1 MRNLKHLAG
10 RGLAALLLA
19 LLLGAGAAQAQL
31 EAYVANFNS
40 NTVSV
45 IDTATNTVTD
55 TIPVDRSPQYVA
67 FTPDGAFAY
76 VANTNGRT
84 VSVIDR
90 VTRTI
95 IATVPEGGA
104 TTFPVVVRM
113 SNDGAFVYVLLNEI
127 SGNSSVSVID
137 TATNTVVATIPVTGT
152 LQSMTLNPSGTLLWV
167 GDGAGR
173 IILVDTA
180 TNTVTGTFSVGISVA
195 EIAFT
200 PDGAFAY
207 MTQSRGNNVVQV
219 DTASHAVVAT
229 FSPGRFTFGVA
240 ITPDGSFAYVANL
253 LDNTVAV
260 VDINNGNAIVATIP
274 VGAFPAEI
282 ALTPDGAFAYVTN
295 EGGNT
300 TSVIDTATRTVVAT
314 VPVGSAPTGIAIKRV
329 IEVPPVLTSDSAAV
343 TVNEGQ
349 TAANTG
355 TVKDGNREAVTLTAS
370 VGTVVNNG
378 DGTWSW
384 SFATSDGPAQ
394 SQTVTITGD
403 DGHGGVSST
412 SFSLTVNN
420 VAPTI
425 TSVSNNGPVI
435 TGNPATITVSATDPA
450 GTNDPLAYQF
460 DCDNNGVFEI
470 GPQAGNSASCTFA
483 SAGSHTVAVRVTDGD
498 GGAATGSTV
507 VTVLVPPPNCSGAVA
522 SPGQFW
528 PPNHQFVPVQISGV
542 TNPGGGALTISVTSI
557 FQDEPT
563 DGLGDGNTCPDGTGV
578 GTATANLRAERGT
591 LGNGRVYTVS
601 FTATGA
607 GGSCQGSVT
616 VCVPYSSNGSCGNG
630 GALFNSGVCS
640 AVSQP
645 PAKALIRAAHKH
657 KSLLCG
663 SHLPTLDCDLFCD
676 ASLILCH

>member
-1 MRNLKHLAG
+1 MRNLKHLLG

-19 LLLGAGAAQAQL
+19 LVFGTGAAQAQL
-31 EAYVANFNS
+31 EAYVTNFDS

-45 IDTATNTVTD
+45 IDTATNTVTA
-55 TIPVDRSPQYVA
+55 TIPVNRSPQYVA

-90 VTRTI
+90 VTRTV
-95 IATVPEGGA
+95 IATVPAGGA
-104 TTFPVVVRM
+104 TTFPLGVRV

-127 SGNSSVSVID
+127 FRNSGVSVID
-137 TATNTVVATIPVTGT
+137 TATNTVVATIPITGT
-152 LQSMTLNPSGTLLWV
+152 LQAITLNPSGTSLWI
-167 GDGAGR
+167 GDNAGR
-173 IILVDTA
+173 ISVIDTA
-180 TNTVTGTFSVGISVA
+180 THTVTGTFSVGISVA

-207 MTQSRGNNVVQV
+207 ITQSRGNNVVQV
-219 DTASHAVVAT
+219 DTASQAVVAT

-240 ITPDGSFAYVANL
+240 IKPDGSFAYVANL
-253 LDNTVAV
+253 LDDTVAV
-260 VDINNGNAIVATIP
+260 VDINNGNTIVATIP
-274 VGAFPAEI
+274 AGSLPALI

-300 TSVIDTATRTVVAT
+300 TSVIDTATNTVVAT
-314 VPVGSAPTGIAIKRV
+314 VVVGSAPVGVAIKRV
-329 IEVPPVLTSDSAAV
+329 IQVPPVLTSDNATV

-355 TVKDGNREAVTLTAS
+355 TVKDGNRETVTLTAS

-384 SFATSDGPAQ
+384 SFTTSDGPAQ

-403 DGHGGVSST
+403 DGKGGVST
-412 SFSLTVNN
+412 TTFALTVNN

-435 TGNPATITVSATDPA
+435 AGNPATITVTATDPA
-450 GTNDPLAYQF
+450 GANDPLAYEF

-483 SAGSHTVAVRVTDGD
+483 SAGSRTVNVRVTDGD
-498 GGAATGSTV
+498 GGTATGSTV

-522 SPGQFW
+522 SSSQLW
-528 PPNHQFVPVQISGV
+528 PPNHKLVPIQISGV
-542 TNPGGGALTISVTSI
+542 TGASTISVTSV

-563 DGLGDGNTCPDGTGV
+563 DSAGDGNTCPDGTGL
-578 GTATANLRAERGT
+578 GTAAVNLRAERAG

-616 VCVPYSSNGSCGNG
+616 VCVPHSNNGSCGNG
-630 GALFNSGVCS
+630 GALFNSGACN
-640 AVSQP
+640 ALSQSSS
-645 PAKALIRAAHKH
+645 KALTKNNHQHKG
-657 KSLLCG
+657 LLCG

-676 ASLILCH
+676 ASLILCQ